1 MLYRTLRA
9 PAWPNYHFPKI
20 LITCLLA
27 AFVSCDVF
35 TIDLPSIASFPLL
48 INPPAAIHSTTYLA
62 PGLSRQAL

>member
-9 PAWPNYHFPKI
+9 PAWPNYHCPKI

-35 TIDLPSIASFPLL
+35 TVDLPSIASFPLL
-48 INPPAAIHSTTYLA
+48 INPPLQSTPLPTSPPA
-62 PGLSRQAL
+62 SPDRPS